1 MPHSSE
7 RRIKDLQTL
16 KGALATLVTRCATS
30 TGKVACP
37 LIDSFMDENN
47 AMGSTGT

>member
-7 RRIKDLQTL
+7 RRIRDLQTL
-16 KGALATLVTRCATS
+16 EGALATLVTRCATS

-37 LIDSFMDENN
+37 LIDSRSESEIDRRIE
-47 AMGSTGT
+47 